1 VSLQRAVTKAVS
13 ESPVSRQRSPWIGYV
28 TSLFFTATGLVLM
41 LWSGGRGLLLALD
54 IHAHTTE
61 VDLATLI
68 LEAIAGVL
76 TAVFGFAMLV
86 QATPPIDDETASA
99 WKLPEQ
105 RTFDDEPLRTD
116 VSS

>member
-1 VSLQRAVTKAVS
+1 MSLQHTVTKTVS
-13 ESPVSRQRSPWIGYV
+13 ESPASRKRSPWIGYV
-28 TSLFFTATGLVLM
+28 LSLFFTATGLVLI

-54 IHAHTTE
+54 VDAHATG
-61 VDLATLI
+61 VGLATLI
-68 LEAIAGVL
+68 LEAVAGVL

-105 RTFDDEPLRTD
+105 RTFDDEPQRMDISL
-116 VSS
+116 